1 MKNFHAVMQALGDL
15 RSSGAPDTAAWPLVG
30 NIAHYVRETLESWG
44 LETSEWCGDSPVAAG
59 GGGGQQEG
67 EKDVV
72 AALLSFR
79 DSMRAAAI
87 AEIKAAKKN
96 SAADGG
102 GSLAKEVMRIC
113 DELRDVTLPALGVA
127 VQDRRPVGKQN
138 PKGTQG

>member
-1 MKNFHAVMQALGDL
+1 MDVVQALGDL

-30 NIAHYVRETLESWG
+30 NIAHYVRETLEGWG
-44 LETSEWCGDSPVAAG
+44 LETRDWCSDCGVAPG
-59 GGGGQQEG
+59 GGGG

-87 AEIKAAKKN
+87 AEIKAAKKKDGG
-96 SAADGG
+96 ADGG

-127 VQDRRPVGKQN
+127 VQDRRPVGKPN